1 MVLPERTF
9 LRAAALLVLCTG
21 LAAPAAARITC
32 CDIDGKRTCG
42 DPPPQQCINKART
55 VFDKGGVAKAVEA
68 PLTVE
73 QRAARDAEVAR
84 KKEEERKAAEQARK
98 DSALRDSYSNERE
111 IDSARDRAIADIEKN
126 AEQATNRLEAALKRQ
141 QTLAQEKEFYKK
153 KPMPAP
159 LQAQM
164 RDNDSEIAA
173 QRKSLE
179 QKDADIAAVKERFAA
194 DKKRYVQITSGTKK
208 K

>member
-1 MVLPERTF
+1 M
-9 LRAAALLVLCTG
+9 
-21 LAAPAAARITC
+21 
-32 CDIDGKRTCG
+32 
-42 DPPPQQCINKART
+42 
-55 VFDKGGVAKAVEA
+55 FDKGGVAKAVEA

>member
-9 LRAAALLVLCTG
+9 LRAVALLALGLG

-68 PLTVE
+68 PLTAE

-84 KKEEERKAAEQARK
+84 KKEEERIAAEQTRK
-98 DSALRDSYSNERE
+98 DSALRDSYSNEKE
-111 IDSARDRAIADIEKN
+111 IDHARDRAIVEIEKN
-126 AEQATNRLEAALKRQ
+126 AEQAKNRLEAALNKQ
-141 QTLAQEKEFYKK
+141 KTLDQEKEFYKK

-159 LQAQM
+159 LQAQV
-164 RDNDSEIAA
+164 RDNASEIAA
-173 QRKSLE
+173 QQKALE
-179 QKDADIAAVKERFAA
+179 QKDADIAAVKERYAA
-194 DKKRYVQITSGTKK
+194 DKKRYVQITSGTAKK
-208 K
+208 

>member
-1 MVLPERTF
+1 MTLFVLGVGV
-9 LRAAALLVLCTG
+9 AL
-21 LAAPAAARITC
+21 PAAARITC

-42 DPPPQQCINKART
+42 DPPPTQCINKART
-55 VFDKGGVAKAVEA
+55 VFDKGGVAKTMEA

-73 QRAARDAEVAR
+73 QRTARDAEVAR

-111 IDSARDRAIADIEKN
+111 IDFARDRAIADIEKN
-126 AEQATNRLEAALKRQ
+126 AEQAKNRLEAALKKQ
-141 QTLAQEKEFYKK
+141 QTLVQEKEFYKK

-159 LQAQM
+159 LQAQL

-173 QRKSLE
+173 QQKALE
-179 QKDADIAAVKERFAA
+179 LKDADVAAVKERFEA
-194 DKKRYVQITSGTKK
+194 DKKRYVQITSGAVKK
-208 K
+208 Q